1 MYVWYDISNALAS
14 SLITAGGGAVV
25 ADDCWRVV
33 REKPC
38 KAAGLISAIIIGNG
52 EDLHSHDINDMIED
66 NALPERKE
74 TCSSESTSSATL
86 QEGYLTQEAKNGGWY
101 ACDEN
106 LLDEM
111 ELEIRENELKGDT
124 KSQLL
129 STVEEEQ
136 QSVVV
141 IDAGKESSLSEVHD
155 DCGLLEMIDLKQL
168 VSSKD
173 WQ

>member
-1 MYVWYDISNALAS
+1 MFSAEVFQ
-14 SLITAGGGAVV
+14 
-25 ADDCWRVV
+25 RVFV
-33 REKPC
+33 LTGRTTEGKQK
-38 KAAGLISAIIIGNG
+38 KAALRS
-52 EDLHSHDINDMIED
+52 EDMECIRNIQQQSGDDDNQDMIED

-129 STVEEEQ
+129 STAEEEQ